1 MNEPQFNDQDEQ
13 LYEAPEPL
21 LAKIFRIS
29 VELLILVIL
38 AWGCYFVIKV
48 GYNYYLHGTF
58 FSSTNQNVVTKVQ
71 TVQNSKLVV
80 KGVASQVQATQAS
93 NKLLASQVVTQSKAK
108 TKLRAVKN
116 DDVII
121 VDNTPSVTTLK
132 NQIPSTHESNL
143 AFNLPQLAS
152 KLDLYAKLNNKQT
165 NNFNVSLA
173 KFQEKFNHQVAL
185 STEAQNAKLVL
196 NKYEVVNS
204 KSIGYQWYIY
214 PLQDVKNIFVIL
226 GYRTN
231 TQQIASVK
239 LVLDQAAPLPAP
251 ELSAKMKLFQELSF
265 ITARSSQR
273 AASAELYRHKIGD
286 LFNGL
291 NSKGPTV
298 IPLGHARASLQQWK
312 SEQVLVFSIE
322 P

>member
-93 NKLLASQVVTQSKAK
+93 NKLLASQAVTQNKAK
-108 TKLRAVKN
+108 IKLRAVKN

-121 VDNTPSVTTLK
+121 VDNTPSETMLK
-132 NQIPSTHESNL
+132 NQILSTHESNL
-143 AFNLPQLAS
+143 ALNLSQLAS
-152 KLDLYAKLNNKQT
+152 KLDLYVKLNSKQI
-165 NNFNVSLA
+165 NNFDVSLA
-173 KFQEKFNHQVAL
+173 KFQEKFNHQVVL
-185 STEAQNAKLVL
+185 SVKAKGAKLLL

-214 PLQDVKNIFVIL
+214 PLQDVKDIFVIL
-226 GYRTN
+226 GYN
-231 TQQIASVK
+231 SNIHQIASIK
-239 LVLDQAAPLPAP
+239 LVFNQARLSTP
-251 ELSAKMKLFQELSF
+251 ELNAKMELFQELSF

-273 AASAELYRHKIGD
+273 AASAELYRHKIED
-286 LFNGL
+286 LFNTL
-291 NSKGPTV
+291 NSKKPAL
-298 IPLGHARASLQQWK
+298 IPLGHTRASLQQWK
-312 SEQVLVFSIE
+312 SERVLVFSIDS
-322 P
+322 

>member
-1 MNEPQFNDQDEQ
+1 M
-13 LYEAPEPL
+13 
-21 LAKIFRIS
+21 
-29 VELLILVIL
+29 
-38 AWGCYFVIKV
+38 
-48 GYNYYLHGTF
+48 
-58 FSSTNQNVVTKVQ
+58 TKVQ

-80 KGVASQVQATQAS
+80 KGVASQVQLAQAPS
-93 NKLLASQVVTQSKAK
+93 KAASQAVTQNKAK
-108 TKLRAVKN
+108 IKLRAVKN

-132 NQIPSTHESNL
+132 NQIPSTHENGLALNL
-143 AFNLPQLAS
+143 SQLAS
-152 KLDLYAKLNNKQT
+152 KLDLYAKLNNKQI

-185 STEAQNAKLVL
+185 SAEAQNAKLVL

-273 AASAELYRHKIGD
+273 AASADLYQHKIGD
-286 LFNGL
+286 LFSKL

-312 SEQVLVFSIE
+312 SEQILVFSIE

>member
-1 MNEPQFNDQDEQ
+1 MNEPQLNDQGEQ

-29 VELLILVIL
+29 AELLILIIL
-38 AWGCYFVIKV
+38 AGACYFAIKV

-58 FSSTNQNVVTKVQ
+58 FSQPNSQTTVTNPQII
-71 TVQNSKLVV
+71 QNSKPVT
-80 KGVASQVQATQAS
+80 KGVENQVQLAQAPSKIASQI
-93 NKLLASQVVTQSKAK
+93 VTQKKTK
-108 TKLRAVKN
+108 TKLRTVKN

-121 VDNTPSVTTLK
+121 VDNTPSE
-132 NQIPSTHESNL
+132 PSVKHQNL
-143 AFNLPQLAS
+143 STNGGNSDLNLPQLAS
-152 KLDLYAKLNNKQT
+152 KLDLYAKLNNKQI

-173 KFQEKFNHQVAL
+173 KFQEKFNHQVVL
-185 STEAQNAKLVL
+185 SAKAQNAKLLL

-204 KSIGYQWYIY
+204 KSVGYQWYIY
-214 PLQDVKNIFVIL
+214 PLQGVKNIFVIL

-231 TQQIASVK
+231 IHQIASIK
-239 LVLDQAAPLPAP
+239 LVFDQATLSAP
-251 ELSAKMKLFQELSF
+251 ELNAKMELFQELSF

-273 AASAELYRHKIGD
+273 AASAELYRHKVRD

-291 NSKGPTV
+291 NSKSPTI
-298 IPLGHARASLQQWK
+298 IPLGHYRASLQQWK
-312 SEQVLVFSIE
+312 SEQVLVFSID

>member
-21 LAKIFRIS
+21 LAKIFRVS
-29 VELLILVIL
+29 AELLILVIL

-58 FSSTNQNVVTKVQ
+58 FSPTNQNAT
-71 TVQNSKLVV
+71 TNIRTAQNSKLVA
-80 KGVASQVQATQAS
+80 KGVASQVQLAQAPG
-93 NKLLASQVVTQSKAK
+93 KAASQGVTQSKAK
-108 TKLRAVKN
+108 IKLRAVKN

-185 STEAQNAKLVL
+185 SAEAQNAKLVL

-286 LFNGL
+286 LFSKL
-291 NSKGPTV
+291 NSKSPTI

-312 SEQVLVFSIE
+312 SEQILVFSIE

>member
-21 LAKIFRIS
+21 LAKIFRVS
-29 VELLILVIL
+29 AELLILVIL

-80 KGVASQVQATQAS
+80 KGVASQVQLAQAPS
-93 NKLLASQVVTQSKAK
+93 KAASQAVTQNKAK
-108 TKLRAVKN
+108 IKLRAVKN

-132 NQIPSTHESNL
+132 NQIPSTHENGLALNL
-143 AFNLPQLAS
+143 SQLAS
-152 KLDLYAKLNNKQT
+152 KLDLYAKLNNKQI

-185 STEAQNAKLVL
+185 SAEAQNAKLVL

-273 AASAELYRHKIGD
+273 AASADLYQHKIGD
-286 LFNGL
+286 LFSKL

-312 SEQVLVFSIE
+312 SEQILVFSIE